1 MATDRQREF
10 RFDGG
15 ATWLNLL
22 GTRGQ
27 SFGPHPIERLTTPAR
42 LADWLARCE
51 LSPVESPTSA
61 ELDRALE
68 LREVLSA
75 LALAVVDGVD
85 PGAVSGA
92 GGAGGTGDGA
102 EGAARG
108 AGDAIGGAEG
118 GVGGAGG
125 ELLAAVRE
133 WADGDAGPV
142 ELTDGWPPRR
152 VPPRDTGEALARIA
166 RQALEQLTGPER
178 HQLVSCAEHDCRWV
192 FLDPTGRRRWCPS
205 PSCASRGRVRALRAR
220 RAADQP

>member
-1 MATDRQREF
+1 MASDRQREF

-27 SFGPHPIERLTTPAR
+27 SFGARPIERLATPQR
-42 LADWLARCE
+42 LADWLARCD
-51 LSPVESPTSA
+51 LAPVEPPTA
-61 ELDRALE
+61 EDLDRARE
-68 LREVLSA
+68 LRQRVSA

-85 PGAVSGA
+85 PGA
-92 GGAGGTGDGA
+92 
-102 EGAARG
+102 
-108 AGDAIGGAEG
+108 
-118 GVGGAGG
+118 
-125 ELLAAVRE
+125 ELVPAVRE
-133 WADGDAGPV
+133 CAAGDPGPV
-142 ELTDGWPPRR
+142 RLAEGWPPRR
-152 VPPRDTGEALARIA
+152 VPPRDTAEALARIA

-220 RAADQP
+220 RKTASHQS

>member
-1 MATDRQREF
+1 VTTDRQREF

-27 SFGPHPIERLTTPAR
+27 SFGPRPIERLATPAR

-51 LSPVESPTSA
+51 LTPLEPPTVEDLNRA
-61 ELDRALE
+61 RAL
-68 LREVLSA
+68 RQTLST

-85 PGAVSGA
+85 PGGEVLA
-92 GGAGGTGDGA
+92 
-102 EGAARG
+102 AARECA
-108 AGDAIGGAEG
+108 AGDP
-118 GVGGAGG
+118 
-125 ELLAAVRE
+125 
-133 WADGDAGPV
+133 GPV
-142 ELTDGWPPRR
+142 RLVEGWPPRR
-152 VPPRDTGEALARIA
+152 LPPTDTAEALARIA
-166 RQALEQLTGPER
+166 RQALEQLTGRER

-192 FLDPTGRRRWCPS
+192 FLDPTGRRRWCPA

>member
-22 GTRGQ
+22 GTRGR

-51 LSPVESPTSA
+51 LSPARPPTEA
-61 ELDRALE
+61 DLDRTLE
-68 LREVLSA
+68 LRRTLSTLVLV
-75 LALAVVDGVD
+75 VVDGVD
-85 PGAVSGA
+85 PGA
-92 GGAGGTGDGA
+92 AGGTG
-102 EGAARG
+102 
-108 AGDAIGGAEG
+108 GGAKG
-118 GVGGAGG
+118 GAGGAGG

-133 WADGDAGPV
+133 WADGDPGPV
-142 ELTDGWPPRR
+142 RLTDGWPPRR
-152 VPPRDTGEALARIA
+152 VPPRDTTEALARIA

-220 RAADQP
+220 RAAGAE